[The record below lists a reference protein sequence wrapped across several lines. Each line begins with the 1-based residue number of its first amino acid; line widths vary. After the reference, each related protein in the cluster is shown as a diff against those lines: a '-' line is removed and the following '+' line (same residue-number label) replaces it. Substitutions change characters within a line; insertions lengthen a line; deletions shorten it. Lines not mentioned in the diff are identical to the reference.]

1 MVEAQDVAVA
11 VSRAV
16 EIFSSGGYEVRK
28 NK

>member
-16 EIFSSGGYEVRK
+16 EIFSAGGYEVRK